1 MRAFIRPGSRSR
13 LRAYVRALAA
23 LALLLAALGIYGVL
37 SYIVRSRTRE
47 IGVRIAIG
55 ATPRAVAFMV
65 VRQSLKWS
73 VVGLSIG
80 LISAGLLTRL
90 LQRFLYGISPTD
102 PLTFGLVTL
111 LLVFVASAAAL
122 IPATPRA
129 GPVHVLRTP

>member
-1 MRAFIRPGSRSR
+1 
-13 LRAYVRALAA
+13 
-23 LALLLAALGIYGVL
+23 
-37 SYIVRSRTRE
+37 
-47 IGVRIAIG
+47 VRIAIG

-102 PLTFGLVTL
+102 PLTFGIVTL
-111 LLVFVASAAAL
+111 LLVLVAFVAAM
-122 IPATPRA
+122 IPAARA
-129 GPVHVLRTP
+129 SHLDPIVALKDL